1 MKTQIIQLN
10 KNDDYISVR
19 DKMNWSQTGRILL
32 VWPKG
37 GHILN
42 RRLELNLLK
51 RHANRLGAQ
60 LAIVTRES
68 EIRFIAHQIGIPV
81 FDNPL
86 RAQEIHWRVGMR
98 RNIDLRHVNNHP
110 NLEAIRTTIHTH
122 VPEWLGHP
130 VTRIICFGI
139 SVLAL
144 IALGIFILPSATIM
158 LAPQWKTQSMI
169 LSISADPSLKV
180 ANLSLGSLPT
190 YSQEVIVEGSET
202 IQVSGSVMIPDQV
215 AYGGLRFTNI
225 SDHKV
230 TIPTGMIV
238 STLGTDVIR
247 FMISS
252 TNGIVVDPRKSVI
265 LNAQAIVT
273 GTSGNL
279 PEDSLV
285 AIESELGL
293 DLTVTNPYA
302 THGGTDASVPSPTIQ
317 DLTSIHERLVDKLE
331 QVALS
336 ELQSLIPSE
345 DTLIRP
351 TLKIQ
356 EIIEE
361 TNSPAVGEP
370 GRQLSIS
377 LRLQFQSQVISAE
390 VLRSMVTTI
399 LDANTISGYVP
410 VPSTLVL
417 TRLTE
422 PRLSEDGNA
431 HWTLQ
436 LERIVQNDIPAN
448 QVIDLVMGLS
458 VPQAIELLQNSLPLE
473 EQAQITLT
481 PHWWPRLP
489 YLPMRIQVIQP
500 ET

>member
-1 MKTQIIQLN
+1 M
-10 KNDDYISVR
+10 S
-19 DKMNWSQTGRILL
+19 WSQTGRILL

-42 RRLELNLLK
+42 RRLELNLLI

-60 LAIVTRES
+60 LAIVTRDTDV
-68 EIRFIAHQIGIPV
+68 RFIARQIGIPV
-81 FDNPL
+81 FDSPR
-86 RAQEIHWRVGMR
+86 RAQEIHWRVGMH
-98 RNIDLRHVNNHP
+98 RNINLRLTNPHP
-110 NLEAIRTTIHTH
+110 NLEAIRKTIHTQA
-122 VPEWLGHP
+122 PDWLGHP

-144 IALGIFILPSATIM
+144 FALGIFILPSATIM
-158 LAPQWKTQSMI
+158 LAPQGKSQSMN
-169 LSISADPSLKV
+169 LSITADPSLKI

-202 IQVSGSVMIPDQV
+202 TPVSGSVMIPDQV

-238 STLGTDVIR
+238 TTLGRDAIR

-252 TNGIVVDPRKSVI
+252 TNGILIDAGKSVI

-285 AIESELGL
+285 AIEGELGL

-302 THGGTDASVPSPTIQ
+302 THGGTDASVPSPTFQ
-317 DLTSIHERLVDKLE
+317 DLKSLREHLIDKLKQAAME
-331 QVALS
+331 
-336 ELQSLIPSE
+336 EMQSLLPHE
-345 DTLIRP
+345 DILIRP
-351 TLKIQ
+351 TLKIK

-370 GRQLSIS
+370 GIRLSLS
-377 LRLQFQSQVISAE
+377 LRLQFQSQVVSAE

-399 LDANTISGYVP
+399 LDANIISGYVS
-410 VPSTLVL
+410 VPNTLAL

-422 PRLSEDGNA
+422 PSLSEDGNA

-436 LERIVQNDIPAN
+436 VERFVQNDIPAN
-448 QVIDLVMGLS
+448 EVIDLVKGLS

-489 YLPMRIQVIQP
+489 YLPMRIQVIQS